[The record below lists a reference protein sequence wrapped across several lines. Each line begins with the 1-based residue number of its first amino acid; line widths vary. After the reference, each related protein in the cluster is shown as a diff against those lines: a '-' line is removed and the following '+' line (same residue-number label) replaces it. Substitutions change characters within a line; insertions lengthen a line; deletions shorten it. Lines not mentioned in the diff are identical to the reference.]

1 MLVARSLQTKTWI
14 KIIVGIVFIGIVL
27 ILFLERYPGKESWT
41 ALVPEQGEPLEI
53 AAAVDEEV
61 QAPQF
66 LTVEIAGEVHQPY
79 VYDVLP
85 GSRVIDGIEAAGGL
99 TDSAD
104 TRDTNLAALLVDGMK
119 VYVPSK
125 AEVKAVEVT
134 TGIKAGSSYVSGST
148 AIKSEAA
155 QSDSGKV
162 NINTADSVRLQTL
175 NGVGPSTAQKIIAY
189 RTEKGA
195 YITIDDIKK
204 VSGIGDKTYEKLKDH
219 IIVE

>member
-1 MLVARSLQTKTWI
+1 MLVPQSLQTRTWI

-53 AAAVDEEV
+53 EATIDEEA
-61 QAPQF
+61 QAREF

-79 VYDVLP
+79 VYDVP
-85 GSRVIDGIEAAGGL
+85 QGSRVIDGIKAAGGL

-104 TRDTNLAALLVDGMK
+104 TRDTNLAAPLVDGMK

-125 AEVKAVEVT
+125 LEVNAVEVT

-148 AIKSEAA
+148 AIKSEAS

-175 NGVGPSTAQKIIAY
+175 NGVGPATAEKIISY
-189 RTEKGA
+189 RTEKGP
-195 YITIDDIKK
+195 YKTIDDIKK
-204 VSGIGDKTYEKLKDH
+204 VSGIGEKTYEKLKEH